1 MKEFEKLEV
10 LLNLPHTTITM
21 FDGENMT
28 QHTVVLYGE
37 VTKQINKNRKALL
50 EKGFHYLN
58 GKLIN
63 IS

>member
-10 LLNLPHTTITM
+10 LLNLPYTTITV
-21 FDGENMT
+21 FDGEKIK
-28 QHTVVLYGE
+28 QETVVKFSE
-37 VTKQINKNRKALL
+37 ITKQINENRKALL
-50 EKGFHYLN
+50 EQGFHYFN